1 MIFYESLSGKFAE
14 QKTSVEK
21 LTAVIERLESK
32 LGNKSI
38 TVSKK
43 QYARFR

>member
-1 MIFYESLSGKFAE
+1 MRAYQGSLQTK
-14 QKTSVEK
+14 KTTVEK
-21 LTAVIERLESK
+21 LAAVIERLEAK